1 MNREGPSNRVLKK
14 KTFAFRI
21 LLTYVEYA
29 GKTVFQN
36 IASFV
41 EVRSW
46 KDWSRLPT
54 GKIPDRNYILNS
66 FRNAKVFFFQNSIRR
81 SLTVHILPTISHY
94 VRRIVNSRLFRSVFL
109 DFLQKFFSTWNVLP
123 EPNSSPLERSNHT
136 KIIKIHRENPF

>member
-66 FRNAKVFFFQNSIRR
+66 FRNAKVFFSK
-81 SLTVHILPTISHY
+81 LY
-94 VRRIVNSRLFRSVFL
+94 
-109 DFLQKFFSTWNVLP
+109 
-123 EPNSSPLERSNHT
+123 
-136 KIIKIHRENPF
+136 